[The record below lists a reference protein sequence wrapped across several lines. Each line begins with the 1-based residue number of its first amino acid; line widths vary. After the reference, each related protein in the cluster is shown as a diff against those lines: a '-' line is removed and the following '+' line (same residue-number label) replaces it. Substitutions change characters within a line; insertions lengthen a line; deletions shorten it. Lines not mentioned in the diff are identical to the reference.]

1 MPSRVCLLL
10 SCYTKHTHCE
20 SSLRSISYT
29 SHSTT
34 NTTIKTHYCFSSTAA
49 STMVWPAA
57 TLHLTAPPL
66 SYPYTFPTDV
76 SVATSVAA
84 SALGTP

>member
-1 MPSRVCLLL
+1 
-10 SCYTKHTHCE
+10 
-20 SSLRSISYT
+20 
-29 SHSTT
+29 
-34 NTTIKTHYCFSSTAA
+34 
-49 STMVWPAA
+49 MVWPAA
-57 TLHLTAPPL
+57 TLRLTAPSL

>member
-1 MPSRVCLLL
+1 
-10 SCYTKHTHCE
+10 
-20 SSLRSISYT
+20 
-29 SHSTT
+29 
-34 NTTIKTHYCFSSTAA
+34 
-49 STMVWPAA
+49 MVWPAA